1 MLKNIRISELQ
12 FHLRDE
18 KCKVYPATVNEL
30 PFYLCLKH
38 DDREIYDKYF
48 NHTKRVCPDD
58 FSGLNQ
64 HYVSFET
71 THLNIVN
78 SGYDETSL
86 ISLWKNPKGNWGKLK
101 ADYKASDGNYYLVED
116 GMHRLSILFYLYG
129 DVELVKVAS
138 RGRKHGAYKPLI
150 EEKET

>member
-18 KCKVYPATVNEL
+18 KCKVYPATIIEL
-30 PFYLCLKH
+30 PFYLSLKH
-38 DDREIYDKYF
+38 DDRKIYDEYF
-48 NHTKRVCPDD
+48 EHTKRVCPSD

-64 HYVSFET
+64 PYDSFDST
-71 THLNIVN
+71 RSSIVK
-78 SGYDETSL
+78 SGYDETSK
-86 ISLWKNPKGNWGKLK
+86 ISLWKNPKGKWGKLK
-101 ADYKASDGNYYLVED
+101 AGHTASDGNYYLVED

-138 RGRKHGAYKPLI
+138 HGRKHGAYKPFI
-150 EEKET
+150 EENET

>member
-18 KCKVYPATVNEL
+18 NCKVYPVTINEL
-30 PFYLCLKH
+30 PFYLCLKNNN
-38 DDREIYDKYF
+38 REIYDEYF
-48 NHTKRVCPDD
+48 EHTKRVCPSD

-64 HYVSFET
+64 PYDSFDST
-71 THLNIVN
+71 RSSIVK
-78 SGYDETSL
+78 SGYDETSK
-86 ISLWKNPKGNWGKLK
+86 ISLWKNPKGKWGKLK
-101 ADYKASDGNYYLVED
+101 AGHKASDGNYYLVED

-138 RGRKHGAYKPLI
+138 HGRKHGAYKPLI
-150 EEKET
+150 EENET

>member
-18 KCKVYPATVNEL
+18 NCKVYPTTIIEL

-38 DDREIYDKYF
+38 GDRKIYDEYF
-48 NHTKRVCPDD
+48 NHTKDVCPSD
-58 FSGLNQ
+58 FSGLSQN
-64 HYVSFET
+64 YNSFKT

-78 SGYDETSL
+78 FGYDETSK
-86 ISLWKNPKGNWGKLK
+86 ISLWKNPKGKWGKLK
-101 ADYKASDGNYYLVED
+101 AEHKASDGNYYLVED

-129 DVELVKVAS
+129 DIELKKVAS
-138 RGRKHGAYKPLI
+138 CGRKHGSYKPLI
-150 EEKET
+150 KGGGV